1 MLVEGLRGCPPTE
14 GLSGSGVEGRGD
26 GGEVA
31 AAMPGEV
38 GALGEVLA
46 QQAVGRSYVCQAAAL
61 VFSSRMAASM
71 RR

>member
-38 GALGEVLA
+38 GALGVPLCLSSGWA
-46 QQAVGRSYVCQAAAL
+46 GGRRIAPGGPGK
-61 VFSSRMAASM
+61 
-71 RR
+71 